1 MILEVTRSTCQ
12 IAGPWCVMSAIAWSQ
27 SLLGHDCKDGIKRS
41 FGGGLEAHYKVG
53 HYDRYKWGEMT

>member
-41 FGGGLEAHYKVG
+41 FGGGL
-53 HYDRYKWGEMT
+53 DRVETLQGGPLRSL